1 MQKVQSSR
9 FVMDTVK
16 KWRLSSYTVKQ
27 GYQIDIT
34 YTYIT
39 HPFEAYRY
47 R

>member
-1 MQKVQSSR
+1 MQKKIQSSR

-16 KWRLSSYTVKQ
+16 KWRWSSYIVKQ

-34 YTYIT
+34 TYIT
-39 HPFEAYRY
+39 HSFEAYRY